1 MAAFVAAVLIGT
13 SAAWWWSSP
22 DNRVST
28 SSLGLEFKAS
38 DSAPKPAPVAAD
50 SSDSHAAFPAG
61 AAGALK
67 AGPNGDSF
75 LTPDLR
81 QTLETMILEATA
93 GADLASPAA
102 LKKQFAASISTYFP
116 PELVARALALAE
128 RYVDYRAALGNIKP
142 PVDPGDPHALRDAI
156 DARQR
161 VREQYFTGEEA
172 DALFSADSRLDRY
185 TLARLE
191 IERNQSL
198 TAAQKAAALQ
208 DAGQLLSQADRAQR
222 NAAMAQLGVQAQTQA
237 FDNSRASDAERFAQ
251 RQAMYGVAA
260 AAQLAKLDRENENWK
275 ARLDSYAAAQS
286 SSSPEQLQ
294 ALRQQLFT
302 PEEQLRVEASLAAR
316 SIRGQPK

>member
-1 MAAFVAAVLIGT
+1 MAALVAAVLIGT
-13 SAAWWWSSP
+13 AAAWWWSSP

-28 SSLGLEFKAS
+28 R
-38 DSAPKPAPVAAD
+38 
-50 SSDSHAAFPAG
+50 SSDQALMASASKPERASVGIDSTDNHAASATG
-61 AAGALK
+61 AAGGLK
-67 AGPNGDSF
+67 PGANSDSF

-81 QTLETMILEATA
+81 QKLETMILEATT
-93 GADLASPAA
+93 GADIASPAA
-102 LKKQFAASISTYFP
+102 LKKQLAGSISTYFP

-128 RYVDYRAALGNIKP
+128 RYVDYRAALGDIKP
-142 PVDPGDPHALRDAI
+142 PVDPGNPRALRDAL

-172 DALFSADSRLDRY
+172 DALFSADSQLDRY

-208 DAGQLLSQADRAQR
+208 DAEQLLSPAERAQR
-222 NAAMAQLGVQAQTQA
+222 DAAMSQLDVQAQTQA

-251 RQAMYGVAA
+251 RQAMYGNAA

-286 SSSPEQLQ
+286 GSSPEQLQ

-302 PEEQLRVEASLAAR
+302 TEEQLRVEAALAAR
-316 SIRGQPK
+316 SIRSQPR